1 MTPGLTPRIK
11 AAINRG
17 DQITIMR
24 EGNLHGIQ
32 IRSGRHRH
40 LVAADSIVCAK
51 LAMES
56 SLADIEH
63 PKAVQS

>member
-11 AAINRG
+11 AAMNRG
-17 DQITIMR
+17 DQITIIH
-24 EGNLHGIQ
+24 EGNLHGLQ
-32 IRSGRHRH
+32 IRSGRHHH
-40 LVAADSIVCAK
+40 LVAADSMVCAK

-63 PKAVQS
+63 PKAVKS